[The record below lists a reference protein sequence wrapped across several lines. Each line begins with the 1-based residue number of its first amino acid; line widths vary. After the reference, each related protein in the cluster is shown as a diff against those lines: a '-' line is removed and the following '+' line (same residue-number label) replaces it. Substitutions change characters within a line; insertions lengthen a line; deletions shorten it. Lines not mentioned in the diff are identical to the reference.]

1 MKIRDDEYLLRMKLS
16 KKGMHAKYTLQDILG
31 KSKIIRELKKRVE
44 RYATTDATVLILG
57 ESGTGKELFA
67 QAIHNCSLR
76 RNRPFVAIN
85 CSALPPQLLESELF
99 GYVDGAFTGA
109 KKEGKAGLFEMAHTG
124 TLFLDEIGEM
134 DLSMQ
139 TRLLRVLQEREI
151 MRIGDN
157 KVISVDVRVIVAT
170 NRDLY
175 QEVLRGGVREDLYY
189 RLNILDITI
198 PPLRERKEDIGIIAS
213 GLLPQ
218 INERMHTHV
227 SSLEEDVLKRMQT
240 FAWRGNIREL
250 RNTLEKMVLNV
261 QYGTIKMEDVAFIF
275 EEMERKSHSAKSA
288 GGLREVCTLAEMEK
302 KMIQQALQEEEGNQ
316 TKAAIRLGIDRS
328 TLYRKISK
336 ML

>member
-1 MKIRDDEYLLRMKLS
+1 M
-16 KKGMHAKYTLQDILG
+16 
-31 KSKIIRELKKRVE
+31 
-44 RYATTDATVLILG
+44 
-57 ESGTGKELFA
+57 
-67 QAIHNCSLR
+67 
-76 RNRPFVAIN
+76 
-85 CSALPPQLLESELF
+85 
-99 GYVDGAFTGA
+99 
-109 KKEGKAGLFEMAHTG
+109 
-124 TLFLDEIGEM
+124 
-134 DLSMQ
+134 
-139 TRLLRVLQEREI
+139 
-151 MRIGDN
+151 
-157 KVISVDVRVIVAT
+157 
-170 NRDLY
+170 
-175 QEVLRGGVREDLYY
+175 REDLYY

-250 RNTLEKMVLNV
+250 RNTLEIMVLNV

>member
-175 QEVLRGGVREDLYY
+175 QEVLRGGGKGGPLLSLKYFGYY
-189 RLNILDITI
+189 DSAFAGTQRRHWYNC
-198 PPLRERKEDIGIIAS
+198 ERAFAS
-213 GLLPQ
+213 DQ
-218 INERMHTHV
+218 
-227 SSLEEDVLKRMQT
+227 
-240 FAWRGNIREL
+240 
-250 RNTLEKMVLNV
+250 
-261 QYGTIKMEDVAFIF
+261 
-275 EEMERKSHSAKSA
+275 
-288 GGLREVCTLAEMEK
+288 
-302 KMIQQALQEEEGNQ
+302 
-316 TKAAIRLGIDRS
+316 
-328 TLYRKISK
+328 
-336 ML
+336 